1 MALPLLSRARAP
13 RAALLLLVLAAAV
26 LGLPGLTAAAAAA
39 DPLISQGKPAT
50 ASGTENAAFPA
61 SAAVDGDPGTRWS
74 SAFSDPQW
82 IRVAGG
88 TTPPPTGTETLVSFG
103 KPATAS
109 SLPERRSVLE
119 LRAGQGA

>member
-26 LGLPGLTAAAAAA
+26 LGLPGLTPAAAAA

-61 SAAVDGDPGTRWS
+61 SAAVDGDRAPGGRPR
-74 SAFSDPQW
+74 SAIQSGS
-82 IRVAGG
+82 RSTSA
-88 TTPPPTGTETLVSFG
+88 PPP
-103 KPATAS
+103 P
-109 SLPERRSVLE
+109 
-119 LRAGQGA
+119 

>member
-26 LGLPGLTAAAAAA
+26 LGLPGLTPAAAAA

-82 IRVAGG
+82 IQVDLGAGATLTRVVL
-88 TTPPPTGTETLVSFG
+88 TWETAYARAFTVQTSTN
-103 KPATAS
+103 ASTA
-109 SLPERRSVLE
+109 RC
-119 LRAGQGA
+119 